1 MAAPM
6 NAGSGAFSYANNSS
20 YQRTGFNS
28 AKNLIKDVLI
38 QSIDVKTLMSSTIS
52 NTFTITDLGCSTGP
66 NTFLAVENIID
77 AIEQKYRSQ
86 GENPASLEFQV
97 FFNDQVSND
106 FNTLFASL
114 PVDRHY
120 YAAGVPGSFRGRL
133 YPNSSICLA
142 YCASSIHWLSKIPE
156 ELVDKNSPAW
166 NYGKIHY
173 TDARDEVV
181 AAYEAQFEADMDGFL
196 NARGK
201 EIVRGG
207 VIVII
212 SPGVPDG
219 ALANHV
225 GITFRFVESILIGM
239 VKEGLIKQDG
249 VDSFNIPHVYPS
261 VKQMS
266 KIVEKNGCF
275 SIKKMEMR
283 NTRTELE
290 ASIDH
295 DGAIMHLRA
304 AMEGTFLKHFG
315 RKTAEELF
323 KRTIQQKSTLYDMM
337 DKSRSEIGAQIFAV
351 LTRK

>member
-6 NAGSGAFSYANNSS
+6 NAGSGTYSYANNSS

-38 QSIDVKTLMSSTIS
+38 QSVDVKTLMSSTS

-66 NTFLAVENIID
+66 NTFLAMENIIH

-86 GENPASLEFQV
+86 ANDSSCLEFQV

-114 PVDRHY
+114 PVNRNY

-133 YPNSSICLA
+133 FPNSSICLA

-156 ELVDKNSPAW
+156 QLVDKNSKAW
-166 NYGKIHY
+166 NKGKIHY

-181 AAYEAQFEADMDGFL
+181 SAYAAQFDEDMDGFL

-207 VIVII
+207 MIVII

-219 ALANHV
+219 VLANHV
-225 GITFRFVESILIGM
+225 GITFRFVESILIAM
-239 VKEGLIKQDG
+239 VKEGLIKQDE

-266 KIVEKNGCF
+266 KIVDKNGCF
-275 SIKKMEMR
+275 SVVKMELR
-283 NTRTELE
+283 NTRTDLE
-290 ASIDH
+290 ASLDR
-295 DGAIMHLRA
+295 DGAIIHLRA
-304 AMEGTFLKHFG
+304 AMEGTFLRHFG

-323 KRTIQQKSTLYDMM
+323 KRTIQQKSELYDML
-337 DKSRSEIGAQIFAV
+337 DKSGSEVGAQIFAV
-351 LTRK
+351 LVRK